1 MSLSSGDNGNTPWD
15 RQIEIKNR
23 LTKMNKTEHDTTTTS
38 AVGVRLEGIDL
49 SFGITR
55 VLKGIDL
62 KIEPGEFF
70 AFLGPSGCGK
80 TTLLRL
86 IAGFESAQA
95 GRVIIGDREV
105 SHLPPWRRNLGMVFQ
120 SYALWPHMTVR
131 KNVAFGLEERRV
143 ARDEIKERVE
153 RALNLV
159 GLLDFARRRPSQ
171 LSGGQ
176 QQRVA
181 LARTIV
187 VEPQVLLLDEPLSN
201 LDARLRVQMRQE
213 LRQLQ
218 RKLSVTTIFVTHDQ
232 EEANTTADRIAVIN
246 DGVVQQI
253 GIPMELYDR
262 PANLFVANFLG
273 VANVVEGTMAV
284 ENGKV
289 VFHSS
294 DGAVVV
300 PVTEGNQGPSN
311 IVFRPQNLKILPQDA
326 KPESGT
332 TQLSGKVEHWEFL
345 GGVVRY
351 QVAVGGHFILVD
363 APHQRGETA
372 MPEGTPMTFCLN
384 SDQIISLTR

>member
-1 MSLSSGDNGNTPWD
+1 MN
-15 RQIEIKNR
+15 NR
-23 LTKMNKTEHDTTTTS
+23 EHHTATAS
-38 AVGVRLEGIDL
+38 AVGVKLEGIDL
-49 SFGITR
+49 SFGKTH

-62 KIEPGEFF
+62 HIEPGEFF

-95 GRVIIGDREV
+95 GHVIIGDREV

-131 KNVAFGLEERRV
+131 KNVAFGLEEKHVPRN
-143 ARDEIKERVE
+143 EITERVE

-159 GLLDFARRRPSQ
+159 GLLDFANRRPSQ

-187 VEPQVLLLDEPLSN
+187 IEPQVLLLDEPLSN
-201 LDARLRVQMRQE
+201 LDAKLRVQMRRE

-253 GIPMELYDR
+253 DTPMKLYDR

-273 VANVVEGTMAV
+273 VANVVEGHATD
-284 ENGKV
+284 ENGKIM
-289 VFHSS
+289 FHSS
-294 DGAVVV
+294 DGTVVV
-300 PVTEGNQGPSN
+300 PVTKGAQGLKR
-311 IVFRPQNLKILPQDA
+311 IVFRPQNLTIRPQNA
-326 KPESGT
+326 APVPGT
-332 TQLSGKVEHWEFL
+332 TQLAGTVEHKEFL

-351 QVAVGGHFILVD
+351 RVAVGEHFILVD
-363 APHQRGETA
+363 APHQRGEMA
-372 MPEGTPMTFCLN
+372 MSEGTSVVLCLN
-384 SDQIISLTR
+384 NDQVIGLAQ

>member
-1 MSLSSGDNGNTPWD
+1 MNNTLQESRID
-15 RQIEIKNR
+15 
-23 LTKMNKTEHDTTTTS
+23 S
-38 AVGVRLEGIDL
+38 AVSVRLEGINL
-49 SFGITR
+49 SFGKTH

-62 KIEPGEFF
+62 QIKPGEFF

-86 IAGFESAQA
+86 IAGFESAQD
-95 GRVIIGDREV
+95 GRVIIGDQEV
-105 SHLPPWRRNLGMVFQ
+105 SHLPPWRRKLGMVFQ

-131 KNVAFGLEERRV
+131 KNVAFGLEERRLPRKEV
-143 ARDEIKERVE
+143 KERVDL
-153 RALNLV
+153 ALELV
-159 GLLDFARRRPSQ
+159 GLLDLARRRPSQ

-187 VEPQVLLLDEPLSN
+187 IEPQVLLLDEPLSN
-201 LDARLRVQMRQE
+201 LDAKLRVQMRRE

-246 DGVVQQI
+246 DGIVQQI
-253 GIPMELYDR
+253 GTPIELYDR

-273 VANVVEGTMAV
+273 VANVVEGTMTE
-284 ENGKV
+284 ENGKL

-294 DGAVVV
+294 DGAIAV
-300 PVTEGNQGPSN
+300 PVAAGGQGPSS
-311 IVFRPQNLKILPQDA
+311 IVFRPQNLTIRPHDA
-326 KPESGT
+326 EPVPGT
-332 TQLSGKVEHWEFL
+332 TQLAGTVEHKEFL

-351 QVAVGGHFILVD
+351 SVTVGGHFILVD
-363 APHQRGETA
+363 ASYQRGEAT
-372 MPEGTPMTFCLN
+372 MPEGTPVTLCLN
-384 SDQIISLTR
+384 NDQVIGLTS